1 VKTRAHRAEPSGVA
15 RVVCE
20 QIEPIVGDRESNFR
34 LIIEAVERAIKAHAD
49 IVVLPELATSGYMF
63 SSMDEARSLAIP
75 DDDPFF
81 GSIAAALGGT
91 DTIVVVGFCELGPRA
106 TLYNSAA
113 LVTSSGVSA
122 VYRKTH
128 LWDRETLFFTPGEH
142 APPVISTIHGRVGIA
157 VCYDLEFSEV
167 PRQLALAGAD
177 LIAVPTNW
185 PRGDHPADERCA
197 EIIIAQA
204 AARTNGV
211 FIAICDRRGVERGQ
225 AWNEGSVI
233 IDQFGWVQSAASASS
248 ADQFAYPAAVADIFP
263 LLARDK
269 AISPHNS
276 LLADRRP
283 DIYSSEVPL
292 YD

>member
-1 VKTRAHRAEPSGVA
+1 MTTRALRAGSTGVA

-34 LIIEAVERAIKAHAD
+34 LIIDAVGRGINARAD
-49 IVVLPELATSGYMF
+49 IVVLPELATSGYVF
-63 SSMDEARSLAIP
+63 SSQGEARSLAIAA
-75 DDDPFF
+75 DDPFF
-81 GSIAAALGGT
+81 DLIAAALGGT
-91 DTIVVVGFCELGPRA
+91 DTVVIVGFCELGPRG

-113 LVTSSGVSA
+113 LVTSSGVSG

-128 LWDRETLFFTPGEH
+128 LWDRETLFFTRGEH
-142 APPVISTIHGRVGIA
+142 APPVICTVHGRIGIA

-211 FIAICDRRGVERGQ
+211 FIAICDRRGAERGQ

-233 IDQFGWVQSAASASS
+233 IDQFGWVQSAASADKS
-248 ADQFAYPAAVADIFP
+248 AHPAAVADIFP

-269 AISPHNS
+269 AISPHNN

-283 DIYSSEVPL
+283 DIYFSEVL
-292 YD
+292 IHD